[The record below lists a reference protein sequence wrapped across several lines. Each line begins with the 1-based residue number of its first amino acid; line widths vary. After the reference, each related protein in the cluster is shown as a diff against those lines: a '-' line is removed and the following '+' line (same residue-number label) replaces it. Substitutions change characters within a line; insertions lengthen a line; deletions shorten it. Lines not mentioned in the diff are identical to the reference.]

1 MDGLMRQI
9 LGVAEQEG
17 ATRVTGIRVWCGAL
31 SHFTPDHFREHF
43 AQASAG
49 TPAEGAKVE
58 VELSDEITHPDA
70 SGIRLE
76 SVEVDG

>member
-9 LGVAEQEG
+9 SDVAAAEG
-17 ATRVTGIRVWCGAL
+17 ASRVTRIRVWCGAL
-31 SHFTPDHFREHF
+31 SHFTAEHLREHF

-49 TPAEGAKVE
+49 TLADGAVVE

-76 SVEVDG
+76 TIDVD